1 MSENEQGLL
10 LLYLIL
16 FITIFVIY
24 FLPSFIAYNRNHHYK
39 HIILVLNIFGATGVL
54 WIVAMVWAIFPKE
67 KNFIDPFVGNPTGT
81 GKRNAGAVIGESIR
95 DAKKINDRDA
105 KKINDIERLSRLYD
119 QGKISSD
126 EYDQLKKDLI

>member
-54 WIVAMVWAIFPKE
+54 WLVAMVWAIFPKE

-95 DAKKINDRDA
+95 DAKKIND
-105 KKINDIERLSRLYD
+105 IERLSRLYD

>member
-95 DAKKINDRDA
+95 DAKKIND
-105 KKINDIERLSRLYD
+105 IERLSRLYD